1 MNSLTHAAALP
12 APQAL
17 CTGRGKLDPL
27 AVGWSPRPQVSCALP
42 GNIGRRKRW
51 NHWCI
56 TTPQWMLTL
65 TFANLDY
72 ISYGAVHFLDL
83 HTGKLVSHTQ
93 LLSFGRG
100 CQLPDNAMDSH
111 TFSHDRL
118 RLKAQ
123 DNGSAVRLTAVSPD
137 IGSQPLQVA
146 LDIQRPAHLE
156 SVNLV
161 CPMAG
166 GTFHATS
173 RQLGLPVTGTL
184 QLGGKQ
190 YQCTPGQ
197 SFASLD
203 FGRGVWPLRSHWTR
217 AAFSAPG
224 GIAGNFG
231 SGWTDHS
238 GLSENALWFGGELL
252 HLDSAVDITQNPQGP
267 LAPWRV
273 SMPDEQ
279 IELTFKPLQQH
290 QARPTFGPFFADTR
304 QWFGSFDGVL
314 RGPRGEKVPVANAV
328 GWLGCTQARW

>member
-1 MNSLTHAAALP
+1 MNSFTHAAAP
-12 APQAL
+12 PSPQPL
-17 CTGRGKLDPL
+17 CTGRGRLDPK
-27 AVGWSPRPQVSCALP
+27 AVGWSPRPQVNCALP

-56 TTPQWMLTL
+56 TTPHWMLTL

-72 ISYGAVHFLDL
+72 ISYGAAHFLDL
-83 HTGKLVSHTQ
+83 DTGKLTSHTQ

-100 CQLPDNAMDSH
+100 CHLPDSALESH
-111 TFSHDRL
+111 EFSHERL
-118 RLKAQ
+118 QLKAH
-123 DNGSAVRLTAVSPD
+123 DNGSAVRLTAIAPD
-137 IGSQPLQVA
+137 IGNPPLQVA
-146 LDIQRPAHLE
+146 LDILRPAHLD

-166 GTFHATS
+166 NSFHATS
-173 RQLGLPVTGTL
+173 RQLGLPVSGTL
-184 QLGGKQ
+184 QLGGRQ
-190 YQCTPGQ
+190 YQCPPGQ

-238 GLSENALWFGGELL
+238 GLSENALWFGGELR
-252 HLDSAVDITQNPQGP
+252 HLETAVDIIQNPQGP

-279 IELTFKPLQQH
+279 VELTFTPRQHH

-314 RGPRGEKVPVANAV
+314 RGPRGEKVPVASAV